1 LSVAKVNPLRY
12 RGYYYDAETEMY
24 TFFGFLTSLLLGGFV
39 DELGTRDKA
48 EYYAYNWY
56 YFVLLLANK
65 RKN

>member
-1 LSVAKVNPLRY
+1 MMPKRECAP
-12 RGYYYDAETEMY
+12 
-24 TFFGFLTSLLLGGFV
+24 FFGFLTSLLLGGFV

-48 EYYAYNWY
+48 KYYAYNCY